1 MSDGHYVVKYKLEKQ
16 GVYKLNILIDKKH
29 VGQSPYTLKCTVNKP
44 NSQVGNF
51 KGMKASKSLYSIRE
65 KTDLQLNSKNE
76 NNLGKYEYNLKKITK
91 KA

>member
-1 MSDGHYVVKYKLEKQ
+1 MSDGHYVVKYKLENT

-29 VGQSPYTLKCTVNKP
+29 VGQSPYTLKCTGNNKP
-44 NSQVGNF
+44 NSRGGNF

-76 NNLGKYEYNLKKITK
+76 NNLGDYN
-91 KA
+91 